1 MSSQTST
8 SSSTWRGNDHVTE
21 LRTQFESM
29 GTTECPGTPT
39 PESTPSA
46 RRTALTGDGRIPLR
60 ERWAAAKARLHSS
73 YNKSTPTTP
82 LPIPGVAHTPEQPA
96 APRSP
101 RAPRDIR
108 ARLSAERLNASYCDD
123 EDIALDRWAD
133 QLEKRAKTGK
143 APNPRL
149 PLSPRPRRKSRS
161 PLRNSVKR
169 SDLVAQLEACGPEM
183 KRLLDMYESG
193 SSSDDGSGSEDGKS
207 SSRTRLA
214 RSYVNSAVD
223 GAPADRYPR
232 FIPVPKENGKK
243 TGRDGDLEMSV
254 DKTMASLYGAIDQ
267 ELQRW
272 SSSPTAAIK
281 RRLTVVKESGS
292 EVV

>member
-1 MSSQTST
+1 MPSQTST

-29 GTTECPGTPT
+29 GTTERPGTPT
-39 PESTPSA
+39 PESTPSP
-46 RRTALTGDGRIPLR
+46 RRTVLTGDGRTPLR

-73 YNKSTPTTP
+73 YNKSSPATP
-82 LPIPGVAHTPEQPA
+82 LPNLGVAHTPEPPA
-96 APRSP
+96 ALRSP
-101 RAPRDIR
+101 RAPKDIR

-123 EDIALDRWAD
+123 EDIALDRWAN
-133 QLEKRAKTGK
+133 QLEKRAKIGK
-143 APNPRL
+143 APNPLL
-149 PLSPRPRRKSRS
+149 PLSARPRRKSRS

-183 KRLLDMYESG
+183 KRLLDTYESG

-214 RSYVNSAVD
+214 RSYVTGAVD

-232 FIPVPKENGKK
+232 FIPVPKENGKR
-243 TGRDGDLEMSV
+243 TGRDGDLEMSL
-254 DKTMASLYGAIDQ
+254 DETMASLYGAIDQ
-267 ELQRW
+267 ELRGW